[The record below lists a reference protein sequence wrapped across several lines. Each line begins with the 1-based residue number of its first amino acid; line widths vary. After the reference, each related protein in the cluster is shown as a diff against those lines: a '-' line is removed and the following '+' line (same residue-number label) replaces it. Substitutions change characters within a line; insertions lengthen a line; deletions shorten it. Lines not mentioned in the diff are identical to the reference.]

1 MSSSVCHAPLPARME
16 AFTTRICLRAVDQ
29 YERLLQLHFNKV
41 SSATWQVSPLPV
53 TPRSPPR
60 PERHPRAPSPSI
72 CPESPVAIDTR
83 ASARRHRS
91 PTTSTRQRL
100 IGQSRRQRRLR
111 QLAVGAM
118 SAELTSPGKTAENEV
133 TRLGRI
139 VAGRRRIF
147 LTSYATDTGVH

>member
-1 MSSSVCHAPLPARME
+1 VPRASPSQDGSFHHEDLPEGGRPVRAAPPAPLQQGEFGDLA
-16 AFTTRICLRAVDQ
+16 
-29 YERLLQLHFNKV
+29 
-41 SSATWQVSPLPV
+41 SVSPSRY
-53 TPRSPPR
+53 PRSPPR